1 LYVGDVSVRTVSSGV
16 SSYRFRELKHS
27 DVYTFR
33 VCAVNEI
40 GSGPAAVA
48 VKMIQ
53 LPLNAPEAI
62 EHLYVGDTM
71 RNSIEIKWG
80 LLGSNNLQP
89 GMA

>member
-1 LYVGDVSVRTVSSGV
+1 M
-16 SSYRFRELKHS
+16 
-27 DVYTFR
+27 
-33 VCAVNEI
+33 NEI